1 MRIDRIGQNAVYFN
15 IPGTIPAQLRDTP
28 LILDMRL
35 LVGTTV
41 TLFLTGLDSRADEK
55 WRCIMAPLLY
65 QGLWGFLFGFR
76 L

>member
-35 LVGTTV
+35 LVRTA
-41 TLFLTGLDSRADEK
+41 LRCFLTGLDSFADEK
-55 WRCIMAPLLY
+55 SSLHFRSDLLRSSLPVWR
-65 QGLWGFLFGFR
+65 G
-76 L
+76 